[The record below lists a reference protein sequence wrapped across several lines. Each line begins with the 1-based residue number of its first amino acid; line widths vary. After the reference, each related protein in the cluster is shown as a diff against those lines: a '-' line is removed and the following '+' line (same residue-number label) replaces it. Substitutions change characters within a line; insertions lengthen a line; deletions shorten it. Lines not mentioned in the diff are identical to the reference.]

1 MSSKSNVDRESL
13 LARRQFL
20 KFTGVATGAIGA
32 LSALPSQAAPAV
44 SAACVPPP
52 AKWDRA
58 VDVLVIGSGFAGLAA
73 AIEAKSA
80 GADTLLI
87 DKMPVYGGNSSINGG
102 DFAAAGTPMQKA
114 AGIEDSPELM
124 LKDMLR
130 AGAYL
135 NHQPLAKTIADQSAD
150 SLAWCQNVVG
160 AKFARVNFHGGHS
173 VKRSHQT
180 DNESGSGLVNPMIA
194 KCKEMGVKLENR
206 TKLTRFYVDAGG
218 RVVGVEL
225 KKGFRFPDEAT
236 GKPETV
242 QVRRAVILASGG
254 FSQDVPM
261 RQMHDP
267 RLDERFTSTNHAG
280 ATGEALT
287 EANRIGAL
295 SIQMDWIQLGPW
307 TSPDEKGFGYI
318 PQFVERVVGY
328 GLMVD
333 PATGKRFFKET
344 GNRKER
350 ADAIILLGHP
360 AVIIADAPTTAKFVP
375 ASQFKG
381 ATENGSLK
389 RFDTV
394 EEIAK
399 FYNMPVDVF
408 VAQVKRWNEFVEK
421 KNDPD
426 LGAMIFKDANPQVT
440 GPFYAARLW
449 PRVHHTM
456 GGLAINGNAQVIGID
471 LKPVP
476 GLYAAGEAT
485 GGVHGAVRLGSVA
498 MADCVVFGRIAGRN
512 AAKESAA
519 G

>member
-1 MSSKSNVDRESL
+1 MSNEEDIKEAGRLDR
-13 LARRQFL
+13 RRFL
-20 KFTGVATGAIGA
+20 KFTGAATGAIGA
-32 LSALPSQAAPAV
+32 LAAMPANAASA
-44 SAACVPPP
+44 VPPT
-52 AKWDRA
+52 KWDRT
-58 VDVLVIGSGFAGLAA
+58 VDVLIIGGGFSGFAA

-87 DKMPVYGGNSSINGG
+87 DKMPVFGGNSAINGG

-135 NHQPLAKTIADQSAD
+135 NHVPLAKTVADQSVD
-150 SLAWCQNVVG
+150 TLVWCQTVVG

-180 DNESGSGLVNPMIA
+180 DNESGSGLVTPMIA
-194 KCKEMGVKLENR
+194 KCKELGVRLENR
-206 TKLTRFYVDAGG
+206 TKLVRLYTDDKG
-218 RVVGVEL
+218 RVVGAEL
-225 KKGFRFPDEAT
+225 KKGFRFPDEST
-236 GKPETV
+236 GRTENV
-242 QVRRAVILASGG
+242 QVRRAVVLASGG
-254 FSQDVPM
+254 FSQDVPL

-280 ATGEALT
+280 ATGEAMT

-295 SIQMDWIQLGPW
+295 NIQMDWIQLGPW

-360 AVIIADAPTTAKFVP
+360 AVIIADAPTTAKLVP
-375 ASQFKG
+375 PGQFKG
-381 ATENGSLK
+381 ATENGSLR
-389 RFDTV
+389 RFDTIEDV
-394 EEIAK
+394 AK
-399 FYNMPVDVF
+399 AYNIPVDGF
-408 VAQVKRWNEFVEK
+408 VEQVRRWNGFVEK

-440 GPFYAARLW
+440 APFYAARLW

-456 GGLAINGNAQVIGID
+456 GGLAINTNAQVISID
-471 LKPVP
+471 LKPIP

-498 MADCVVFGRIAGRN
+498 MTDCVVFGRIAGRN
-512 AAKESAA
+512 AAKEAA
-519 G
+519 AA